1 MKPPTEVELGNNKIG
16 NLGSII
22 LTVLP
27 VVTAKMIDT
36 NFVQCKINLVHLQTY
51 YLKES
56 LLKKEKGIILIT

>member
-16 NLGSII
+16 NLGSIK